1 MKKVLVLL
9 LLMVSTSVFA
19 EWTPVDGSKDG
30 DMTVYIDFGTIK
42 RKGNKVKMWKLY
54 DFKTVKKLAVKKLGE
69 NDRYLSGVFYTEY
82 DCEEETGRMLD
93 LYLYSG
99 NMRQGDIVYSHK
111 NIKEEA
117 ESIIPQSIEESLFK
131 IACDKK

>member
-19 EWTPVDGSKDG
+19 EWTRVAGTPDG
-30 DMTVYIDFGTIK
+30 DITAYADSETIK
-42 RKGNKVKMWKLY
+42 RKGSKVKMWSMNDY
-54 DFKTVKKLAVKKLGE
+54 KTVHSLDNGG
-69 NDRYLSGVFYTEY
+69 YLSGASYDEY
-82 DCEEETGRMLD
+82 DCEGGTRRMLD

-99 NMRQGDIVYSHK
+99 NMRSGDIVYSHK

-117 ESIIPQSIEESLFK
+117 ESIIPQSILESLFK
-131 IACDKK
+131 IACSKK

>member
-19 EWTPVDGSKDG
+19 EWTRVAESADG
-30 DMTVYIDFGTIK
+30 DMTAYIDFGTIK
-42 RKGNKVKMWKLY
+42 RKGDKVKMWSMNDY
-54 DFKTVKKLAVKKLGE
+54 KTVHSLDNGG
-69 NDRYLSGVFYTEY
+69 YLSGASYDEY
-82 DCEEETGRMLD
+82 DCEGGTRRMLD

-99 NMRQGDIVYSHK
+99 NMRSGDIVYSHK

-117 ESIIPQSIEESLFK
+117 ESIIPQSILESLFK
-131 IACDKK
+131 IACSKK

>member
-1 MKKVLVLL
+1 MKKILILL

-19 EWTPVDGSKDG
+19 EWTRVTESADG
-30 DMTVYIDFGTIK
+30 DLTAYIDFGTIK
-42 RKGNKVKMWKLY
+42 RKGNKVKMWYLQDYK
-54 DFKTVKKLAVKKLGE
+54 AVHSLSRNGE
-69 NDRYLSGVFYTEY
+69 YLSGASYHEY
-82 DCEEETGRMLD
+82 DCEEDTKRMLD

-131 IACDKK
+131 IACSNK